1 LAKKTFRGGAHP
13 PEHKELTQHKQIV
26 DLPPPPRVTIP
37 LTQHLGAAAKPI
49 VEKGQVVLRGQVIA
63 EATGYVS
70 VPCHASLSGKVVSIA
85 PMPHPF
91 GGKMDSIIIESDGED
106 SWMEGIGVEE
116 TVDSLTVEEI
126 KSRIQSAG
134 LAGMGGAAFPTHVKL
149 SPPKEK
155 PIDTAIL
162 NGAECEP
169 YLTSDHR
176 LMLEATDDI
185 VKGFR
190 LIIRALGAKRGYI
203 GVESNKPDAA
213 KALAEACKDD
223 PDIKVFLLQVKYPQ
237 GAEKQLIWALTRREV
252 PSGGLP
258 MDVGCLVQ
266 NVGTA
271 EAVWNAIARRKPLT
285 ERVVTVT
292 GPGVAHAGNFRVR
305 IGAPFSQLVEAAG
318 GLVDAGKVIMGGPM
332 MGLAQPSLDVPVIKG
347 TSGVMV
353 LDQSSSRIP
362 DPQPCILCARCVDI
376 CPMKLVPTRI
386 ATFVEYDMVDQAEKI
401 GLLDCMECGTCSYV
415 CPSKRN
421 MVHWIKFGK
430 LQVMAARKKARAAS

>member
-13 PEHKELTQHKQIV
+13 PEHKESTKDRQIV
-26 DLPPPPRVTIP
+26 DLPAPPRVTIP
-37 LTQHLGAAAKPI
+37 LTQHLGAAARPI
-49 VEKGQVVLRGQVIA
+49 VQKGQVVLRGQAIA
-63 EATGYVS
+63 EPTGYVS
-70 VPCHASLSGKVVSIA
+70 VPCHASVSGKVVSIG

-91 GGKMDSIIIESDGED
+91 GGKMESIVVESDGED
-106 SWMEGIGVEE
+106 RWLEGIGAEESVEGL
-116 TVDSLTVEEI
+116 SVEEI
-126 KSRIQSAG
+126 KSRIQAAG

-149 SPPKEK
+149 SPPEEK

-190 LIIRALGAKRGYI
+190 LIIKALGAKRGYI

-213 KALAEACKDD
+213 KALAEACQNDSN
-223 PDIKVFLLQVKYPQ
+223 IKVFLLQVKYPQ

-271 EAVWNAIARRKPLT
+271 EAVWNAVAKRKPLID
-285 ERVVTVT
+285 RVVTVT
-292 GPGVAHAGNFRVR
+292 GPGIAHPGNFRVR

-332 MGLAQPSLDVPVIKG
+332 MGLAQSTLDVPVIKG
-347 TSGVMV
+347 TSGIMV
-353 LDQSSSRIP
+353 LDQSLSKIP
-362 DPQPCILCARCVDI
+362 DPQPCILCGRCVDI

-401 GLLDCMECGTCSYV
+401 GLLDCMECGTCTYV

-430 LQVMAARKKARAAS
+430 LEVMAARKKAKVSA